1 MAKTQDQLYQ
11 QITDQIIA
19 ALEAGTPPWIRPWKA
34 TGKGGAF
41 PHNARTGRTY
51 NGINVLLLMMAA
63 DQAGYTSGGW
73 LTFKQC
79 ADLGGHVRKGER
91 GQVVC
96 FWKFLEGEQRD
107 SDGKTVRD
115 ADGNAVTRKIPML
128 RTYYVF
134 NVQQCE
140 GLELEAQPQLPID
153 DDAEAPELLPTIDAI
168 GARVTYGGDR
178 AYYTTRDDSI
188 YMPRPETFKDRDS
201 FYATLLH
208 EITHWTGHTSRCDR
222 QFGRRFGDEA
232 YAAEEL
238 VAEIGS
244 AFLCSHLGVPLEGL
258 QHPSYIASWL
268 RVLKSDNR
276 AIFTASRHA
285 QAAADYCIAQIRG
298 EDADDSREAA

>member
-11 QITDQIIA
+11 QVTDQIIA
-19 ALEAGTPPWIRPWKA
+19 ALEAGTPPWVRPWTA

-63 DQAGYTSGGW
+63 DNAGYASGGW

-79 ADLGGHVRKGER
+79 TEFGGHVRKGER

-96 FWKFLEGEQRD
+96 FWKFLDGTQRD
-107 SDGKTVRD
+107 GDGNTVRD
-115 ADGNAVTRKIPML
+115 GDGNAMPRKIPML

-134 NVQQCE
+134 NVQQCD
-140 GLELEAQPQLPID
+140 GLEIAAQPQLPID
-153 DDAEAPELLPTIDAI
+153 DDDAPELMPQIDAI
-168 GARVTYGGDR
+168 GARVNYGGDR
-178 AYYTTRDDSI
+178 AYYSMQSDSI
-188 YMPRPETFKDRDS
+188 GMPRPETFRDRES

-208 EITHWTGHTSRCDR
+208 EITHWTGHASRCDR

-244 AFLCSHLGVPLEGL
+244 AFLCSHLGVPMEEL

-268 RVLKSDNR
+268 RVLRADNR

-285 QAAADYCIAQIRG
+285 QAAADYCIAQIKAAA
-298 EDADDSREAA
+298 ESRDVA